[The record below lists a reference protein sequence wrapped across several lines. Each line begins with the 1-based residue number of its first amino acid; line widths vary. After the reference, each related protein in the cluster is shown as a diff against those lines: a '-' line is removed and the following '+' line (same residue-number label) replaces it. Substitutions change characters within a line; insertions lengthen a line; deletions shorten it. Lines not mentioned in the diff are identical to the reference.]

1 MILTLTLAMIVEFGN
16 FGEVVL
22 INPKKKMKPLEKTI
36 KLFVMLAD
44 GERRS
49 VYEYAE
55 ILHVS
60 TRTVYRYLENLQNVG
75 VLIEKEGS
83 GFWMSNRWK
92 ELFIRQKYESNE

>member
-1 MILTLTLAMIVEFGN
+1 
-16 FGEVVL
+16 
-22 INPKKKMKPLEKTI
+22 
-36 KLFVMLAD
+36 MLAD

-49 VYEYAE
+49 VHEYAE

-92 ELFIRQKYESNE
+92 ELFIRQKHESNE